1 MGRRGYVYI
10 LASQKNGTLYV
21 GVTSDLA
28 GRLLQHQ
35 TGTGSKFVARYGV
48 MRLVWFDEYD
58 LVVDAVAREKVIKKW
73 PRQWKINL
81 IEERNP
87 HWHDIRGICF
97 DGRHFVALVLHRR
110 LALPFRHGFPTLS
123 TR

>member
-1 MGRRGYVYI
+1 MRRRGYVYI
-10 LASQKNGTLYV
+10 LASQKNGTLYI

-28 GRLLQHQ
+28 GRLEQHRN
-35 TGTGSKFVARYGV
+35 GTGSKFAARYGV

-58 LVVDAVAREKVIKKW
+58 LITDAIQCEKTMKKW

-87 HWHDIRGICF
+87 HWHDITW
-97 DGRHFVALVLHRR
+97 HLL
-110 LALPFRHGFPTLS
+110 
-123 TR
+123 